1 MYISM
6 IKWRNFT
13 LILLTISRSV
23 IKAVC
28 NVNSALTRDICYY
41 DKNLYIYICTSI
53 RIDDKIE
60 SCRNRIHW

>member
-28 NVNSALTRDICYY
+28 NANLALTWDICYY
-41 DKNLYIYICTSI
+41 DKNLYTYIHPLKLTI
-53 RIDDKIE
+53 R
-60 SCRNRIHW
+60 

>member
-23 IKAVC
+23 IKVVC
-28 NVNSALTRDICYY
+28 NANLALTRDICYY
-41 DKNLYIYICTSI
+41 DKNLCTCVHLLELMI
-53 RIDDKIE
+53 R
-60 SCRNRIHW
+60 

>member
-28 NVNSALTRDICYY
+28 NANLALTRDICYY
-41 DKNLYIYICTSI
+41 DKNLYTYVHPLKLTI
-53 RIDDKIE
+53 R
-60 SCRNRIHW
+60 

>member
-1 MYISM
+1 M

-28 NVNSALTRDICYY
+28 NANLALTWDICYY
-41 DKNLYIYICTSI
+41 DKNLYTYVHPLKLTI
-53 RIDDKIE
+53 R
-60 SCRNRIHW
+60 